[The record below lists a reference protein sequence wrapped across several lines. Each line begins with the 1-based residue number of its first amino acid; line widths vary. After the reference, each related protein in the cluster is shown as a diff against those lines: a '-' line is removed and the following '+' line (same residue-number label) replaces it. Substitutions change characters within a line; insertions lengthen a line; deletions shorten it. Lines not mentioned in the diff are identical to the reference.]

1 MENINWLKESLRT
14 GSYASI
20 TSTVALALCS
30 KAETGSYFSAINAI
44 SHWLWKEEAYRHNE
58 PDITHTVVGYGIHHT
73 SSTFWALAYEKLHE
87 RHDGNTDHNTLSD
100 AFKVAALA
108 CFVDYQFTPQRLQP
122 GYEKRLSTL
131 SLVGVYAAF
140 ALGLAG
146 RQLTH
151 PKK

>member
-1 MENINWLKESLRT
+1 MKNTNWLKESLRT

-20 TSTVALALCS
+20 TSAVALAVRS

-44 SHWLWKEEAYRHNE
+44 SHWLWKEEAYRHDE
-58 PDITHTVVGYGIHHT
+58 LDVTHTMVGYGIHHA
-73 SSTFWALAYEKLHE
+73 SSTFWALFYEKLKE
-87 RHDGNTDHNTLSD
+87 RHEGNTDRDTLSD

-108 CFVDYQFTPQRLQP
+108 CFVDYKLTPRRLQP